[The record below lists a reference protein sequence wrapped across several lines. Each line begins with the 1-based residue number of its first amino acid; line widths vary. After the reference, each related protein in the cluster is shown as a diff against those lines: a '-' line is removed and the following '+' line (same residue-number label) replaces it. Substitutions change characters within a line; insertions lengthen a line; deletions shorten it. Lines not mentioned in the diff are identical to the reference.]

1 MRRHGGD
8 EVVWLRPLC
17 EAQRF
22 AKEVASPQCRATE
35 VAMEA
40 PEALVK
46 EVLLALLL
54 PILDPVLVEVTEEVA
69 VVFSSGKEV
78 HRLV

>member
-22 AKEVASPQCRATE
+22 AKEVASPQCRATAVAIE
-35 VAMEA
+35 V

-46 EVLLALLL
+46 EVLLDLLPMLAPALL
-54 PILDPVLVEVTEEVA
+54 EVMEEAA
-69 VVFSSGKEV
+69 VVFSLGKEV